1 MFASFEWQF
10 RQIISEHATKVN
22 EEFSKDQIPR
32 MSLYKK
38 FYKDFK
44 KKKKKKK
51 KKWVFKTG
59 NKNRINQLTSAT
71 KYYVF

>member
-32 MSLYKK
+32 MSLYVKQ
-38 FYKDFK
+38 FYTDFK

-51 KKWVFKTG
+51 GGKKKKKKKMGVQNWK
-59 NKNRINQLTSAT
+59 
-71 KYYVF
+71 

>member
-32 MSLYKK
+32 MSLYVKQ
-38 FYKDFK
+38 FYKYLK

-51 KKWVFKTG
+51 KNGCSKLEIKIG
-59 NKNRINQLTSAT
+59 LTS
-71 KYYVF
+71 

>member
-10 RQIISEHATKVN
+10 RQIISEHAIKVN

-32 MSLYKK
+32 MSLYVKK
-38 FYKDFK
+38 FYTHLK

-51 KKWVFKTG
+51 KNGCSKLEIKIG
-59 NKNRINQLTSAT
+59 LTS
-71 KYYVF
+71 

>member
-10 RQIISEHATKVN
+10 RQIISEHAIKVN

-32 MSLYKK
+32 MSLYVKQ
-38 FYKDFK
+38 FYTDFK

-51 KKWVFKTG
+51 NGCSKLEKKIG
-59 NKNRINQLTSAT
+59 LTS
-71 KYYVF
+71 

>member
-10 RQIISEHATKVN
+10 RQIISEHAIKVN

-32 MSLYKK
+32 MSLYVKQ
-38 FYKDFK
+38 FYTDFK

-51 KKWVFKTG
+51 KNGCSKLEIKIG
-59 NKNRINQLTSAT
+59 LTS
-71 KYYVF
+71 